1 MLKTGD
7 SAFLKSEDSNCSS
20 AGAPAIARTGLAIIT
35 VFLVQ
40 GTEEQ
45 GIELIG
51 TCHTKPT
58 ICCIIFLYAAI
69 SRTRHD
75 ATSFPISQAS
85 IKATET
91 QSVLQQK
98 LKTEFHKT

>member
-7 SAFLKSEDSNCSS
+7 SRTAFLKSEDSNYSS
-20 AGAPAIARTGLAIIT
+20 VGAPAIARTGLAITT

-51 TCHTKPT
+51 TCHTQPT

-69 SRTRHD
+69 SITRHEV
-75 ATSFPISQAS
+75 TSFSRSRAL

-91 QSVLQQK
+91 QSV
-98 LKTEFHKT
+98 F